1 METDVKAVPRSSRS
15 EVAGTMADGALKVR
29 VAAPPE
35 GGRANAELCRVLAR
49 HYGVPAKSVIVISGA
64 TSPRKRV
71 RVLL

>member
-1 METDVKAVPRSSRS
+1 MVIDVKVVPRSSRS
-15 EVAGTMADGALKVR
+15 EVAGTMADGALKVK
-29 VAAPPE
+29 VASPPE

-49 HYGVPAKSVIVISGA
+49 HYGVPAKSIVISGA